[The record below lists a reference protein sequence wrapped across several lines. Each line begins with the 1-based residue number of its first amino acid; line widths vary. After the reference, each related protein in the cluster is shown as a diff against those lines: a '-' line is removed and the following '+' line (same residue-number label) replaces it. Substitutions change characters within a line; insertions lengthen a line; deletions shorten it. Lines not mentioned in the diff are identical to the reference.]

1 MDSWLRAYE
10 APPLDQSQNLYN
22 MSAWRENGITTL
34 RFFRKRITG
43 DSRDFQFTDTNCP
56 YLIFPVMGG
65 VFNAVNK
72 RIRKHEITPIISDR
86 KVCIRSC
93 KPSPTITTTISTQT
107 VTDTEE
113 NFNSKKSQTD
123 DPISKPTLM
132 PVRPKPKDYNEL
144 SDNSFRVE
152 LKFPNAWKPSLAER
166 DSDDYKAM
174 IMNIKD
180 QMQAELTKNFPT
192 FKSLQVIELTGVHEE
207 SNSVIAS
214 MELVIDNKSED
225 KKSISDD
232 NNENSQIPNL
242 LSTTLYSVISDELL
256 GDLQVDPKYLM
267 ITRKEGMKLNENCS
281 YIQISL
287 FHLMIIELCSDLFYP

>member
-107 VTDTEE
+107 AVETEE
-113 NFNSKKSQTD
+113 NFNSKKSQTY
-123 DPISKPTLM
+123 DPISKSTQM
-132 PVRPKPKDYNEL
+132 PIRPKPKDYNEL

-214 MELVIDNKSED
+214 MELVIDNMNED
-225 KKSISDD
+225 KKSVSDD
-232 NNENSQIPNL
+232 NNENSQIPTL

-267 ITRKEGMKLNENCS
+267 IARKEGMKVVLA
-281 YIQISL
+281 
-287 FHLMIIELCSDLFYP
+287 FK